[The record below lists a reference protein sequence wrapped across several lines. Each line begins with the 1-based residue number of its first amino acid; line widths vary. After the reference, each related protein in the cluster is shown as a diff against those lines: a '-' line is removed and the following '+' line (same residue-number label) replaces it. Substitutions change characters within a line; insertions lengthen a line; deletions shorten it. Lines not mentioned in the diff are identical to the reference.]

1 MNLKRN
7 PDCYRPKGPPPPEHL
22 RPNKDDRPS
31 AKWAIPDRTGTGP
44 APVPSPKRNPE
55 FFARV
60 KRQVARQQAKHAA
73 AAAAARHME
82 ALILGAMRIDAETAA
97 AELAKHFGQ

>member
-1 MNLKRN
+1 MNTRRN

-22 RPNKDDRPS
+22 RPNRDDRPS
-31 AKWAIPDRTGTGP
+31 AKWAIPDRSNTGP

-55 FFARV
+55 FYARV
-60 KRQVARQQAKHAA
+60 RRQIAAQQAKHAA

-82 ALILGAMRIDAETAA
+82 ALILGNLPPDESAL
-97 AELAKHFGQ
+97 AELAARFTR